1 MKALTAY
8 EDLNMY
14 GGAHATNID
23 VARRAAKEGRDL
35 IVHARQYDGQ
45 RYHYSRYRVTGLR
58 IAADGSV
65 YGVTED
71 RQPWTATAE
80 LCNYA
85 RTGNI

>member
-23 VARRAAKEGRDL
+23 VARKAAQEGRDL
-35 IVHARQYDGQ
+35 IVHARHYDGQ
-45 RYHYSRYRVTGLR
+45 RYHYSRYRVTGLW
-58 IAADGSV
+58 IDANGNV

-71 RQPWTATAE
+71 RKPWTATAE

-85 RTGNI
+85 RTGTI